1 MGIDGVMV
9 RFALMLLIETN
20 SIKLC
25 SGRFCIDDSRITL
38 HQPELDSDSIAFHK
52 LPDDKNSS
60 ANKRSSHFHYPLVI
74 SREMCQFANVH
85 FLLSLSGGCSFAGAL
100 FLFKF
105 RCWLSLQWSST
116 PFSCREMHRFSVINS
131 AFLILISLTNSL
143 FYNRIEILKMDRLW
157 IQTRIA
163 TAVLVDETE
172 NNELVSNFTGGSYS
186 SRFNPLKIES
196 NMH

>member
-60 ANKRSSHFHYPLVI
+60 ANKRSSRFHYPLVI

-85 FLLSLSGGCSFAGAL
+85 FLLSLSGGRFFVGAL

-105 RCWLSLQWSST
+105 NCWLSLQWSWTS
-116 PFSCREMHRFSVINS
+116 SGRQEMRRFPVINVFFIPITFTNFLLQYS
-131 AFLILISLTNSL
+131 VKRMGKFKVAFIYSS
-143 FYNRIEILKMDRLW
+143 
-157 IQTRIA
+157 
-163 TAVLVDETE
+163 ETD
-172 NNELVSNFTGGSYS
+172 NNELVSNFDGGNNS
-186 SRFNPLKIES
+186 SRFDSFEIKS
-196 NMH
+196 YMR